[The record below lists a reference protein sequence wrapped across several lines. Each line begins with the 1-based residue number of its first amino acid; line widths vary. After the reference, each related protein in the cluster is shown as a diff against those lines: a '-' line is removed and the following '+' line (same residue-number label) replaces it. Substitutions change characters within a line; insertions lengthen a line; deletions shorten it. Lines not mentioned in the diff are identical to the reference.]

1 MLLYEF
7 DSDPLT
13 VKLVTV
19 MNQLKSDVDS
29 GKIQDNWN
37 TDQLL
42 DYLQQYD
49 IMLDKMDLYNMI
61 KNPPLNKVI
70 SNIQG
75 DRVIFKGQSGDE
87 PNADE
92 TENQKVVQQ
101 MAQDAMK

>member
-37 TDQLL
+37 VDQLL
-42 DYLQQYD
+42 DYLQNYD
-49 IMLDKMDLYNMI
+49 IALDKLDLYNMI

-87 PNADE
+87 PSGDE

-101 MAQDAMK
+101 MASDAMK